1 MLNAPTYSGLSG
13 PALQQERAVAAAAT
27 KERAQKQKQEQKD
40 EAHKAAAAT
49 KERAQKQKQK
59 QKDEAHKAAA
69 AVVADLRHERK
80 AATFKTATER
90 RSEEVIK
97 GHFFNIVCCHLKL
110 NNFTKR
116 ARLVTKWIDEIKP
129 AELKSHEQASLDEIL
144 LGDEI
149 EKLSIADAGLK
160 QSEVVFF
167 D

>member
-13 PALQQERAVAAAAT
+13 AALQQERAVAAEAT
-27 KERAQKQKQEQKD
+27 KERA
-40 EAHKAAAAT
+40 
-49 KERAQKQKQK
+49 QKQK

-80 AATFKTATER
+80 AATSTER

-116 ARLVTKWIDEIKP
+116 ARLVTKWIDEIEL